1 MKEVLDL
8 AKQLVVDDELGKLF
22 VQIQTKLKDSGCAN
36 PSTSNAIRTLLDMPH
51 ISGRG
56 RVDVCSSMKTRRG
69 TKVEQPETKERNVE
83 SEEEFNLS

>member
-1 MKEVLDL
+1 M
-8 AKQLVVDDELGKLF
+8 ATQLVVDEELGKIF
-22 VQIQTKLKDSGCAN
+22 KQTQAKLKESGCAN
-36 PSTSNAIRTLLDMPH
+36 PSSSNAIRTLLDMPH

-56 RVDVCSSMKTRRG
+56 RVDTCSSMKTRRG